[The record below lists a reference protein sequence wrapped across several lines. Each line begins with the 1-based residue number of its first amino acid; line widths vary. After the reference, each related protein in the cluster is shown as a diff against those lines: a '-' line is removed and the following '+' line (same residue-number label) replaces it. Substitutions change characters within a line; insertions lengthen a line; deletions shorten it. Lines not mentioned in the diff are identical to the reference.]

1 MKKRIVIY
9 MSIIIVLFLAGGAYT
24 FTSIESATSKLGLLM
39 KLHQVEILREHLL
52 IQIHKVQ
59 TDFLLM
65 DSRFATTYE
74 AVAANISNLQ
84 TVSTT
89 CTECHH
95 RPAVQERIDRLLN
108 EIDGVRENLQ
118 TLLASQAAGRRSMMR
133 EMAYQML
140 EHLEIQVSGM
150 THMATTKLTAETDK
164 SLANINRCKAILYG
178 LAVVAP
184 IVVCGIMFYFMR
196 ELTKPVQTLLN
207 ATRRLKG
214 GDLNHRIEGL
224 NREFGEVATSFNQM
238 SEALRLKIYQ
248 LAESEKRYR
257 MLFESAGDAIFI
269 MEAEGERRGQIVAAN
284 WAAAEMHGYTTEEMQ
299 QMNISDLDTPEEA
312 QHVPERVRRILAGE
326 WITAEITHRR
336 KDGSVFPM
344 EISAGLMELEGHK
357 FILAFDRDITDRREM
372 ENKLRQSEQEWIDTF
387 NTITDMVTLHDKDF
401 NIIKANAAARRMLDI
416 PDMEGVKFKCFNKY
430 HGKAD
435 PPESCASCQ
444 CIKSGKPSIFEVYE
458 PHLGKLLE
466 IRAIPR
472 FDDQGQI
479 TAVLHVSRDI
489 TERKQIEE
497 NLQRAEQMKLVGE
510 WATALAHEIKN
521 PLAGIKVAVEVLAE
535 ELETAEDR
543 TVVKRAAQQIKRIE
557 LLLKSLLN
565 FAKPPKPQPTV
576 TDLNALL
583 TRTMSF
589 ALKNPSRRDGSE
601 GRIKVSRNFDAELPW
616 ISIDP
621 IQFQQIFLNLLL
633 NATEAMPE
641 GGQLQVTTRHDTVKN
656 VIAVEIADTGTGI
669 EEAEL
674 DRIFQPFFTTKKKG
688 TGLGLAITK
697 RLIEQHNGRIS
708 VSSTFG
714 QGAKFTIEL
723 PAEKPE
729 EETDHEEQPSGVSA
743 G

>member
-1 MKKRIVIY
+1 MKKRIAIY
-9 MSIIIVLFLAGGAYT
+9 MSIIIVLFLAGSAYT
-24 FTSIESATSKLGLLM
+24 FTSIEKATSKLGFLV

-65 DSRFATTYE
+65 DSRFARTHE

-95 RPAVQERIDRLLN
+95 RPAVQERIDRLIN

-118 TLLASQAAGRRSMMR
+118 TLLTSQAASRRSMMR

-140 EHLEIQVSGM
+140 EHVEIQVNGM
-150 THMATTKLTAETDK
+150 IHMATAKLSSETDK
-164 SLANINRCKAILYG
+164 ALANITRCKTILYG
-178 LAVVAP
+178 LAAVAP
-184 IVVCGIMFYFMR
+184 LVVCGIMFYFMR
-196 ELTKPVQTLLN
+196 EFTRPVQTLLT

-214 GDLNHRIEGL
+214 GDLDHRIEGL
-224 NREFGEVATSFNQM
+224 NQEFGEVATSFNQM
-238 SEALRLKIYQ
+238 SEALKLKIYQ

-269 MEAEGERRGQIVAAN
+269 MEAEGEQRGRIIATNQ
-284 WAAAEMHGYTTEEMQ
+284 AAADMHGYTVEEMQ
-299 QMNISDLDTPEEA
+299 QMNIGDVDSPEEA
-312 QHVPERVRRILAGE
+312 KHVPERVRRILAGE

-336 KDGSVFPM
+336 KDGTVFPM

-357 FILAFDRDITDRREM
+357 YILAFDRDITERREM
-372 ENKLRQSEQEWIDTF
+372 EDKLRQSEQEWIDTF

-416 PDMEGVKFKCFNKY
+416 PDMERVKFKCFNRY
-430 HGKAD
+430 HGKDD
-435 PPESCASCQ
+435 PPDNCASCQ
-444 CIKSGKPSIFEVYE
+444 CIKNGRPSIFEVYE

-479 TAVLHVSRDI
+479 TGVLHVSRDI
-489 TERKQIEE
+489 TERKQIED

-535 ELETAEDR
+535 ELDTEEDR
-543 TVVKRAAQQIKRIE
+543 TVVKRAVHQIKRIE
-557 LLLKSLLN
+557 MLLKSLLN
-565 FAKPPKPQPTV
+565 FAKPPKPQPAV

-583 TRTMSF
+583 ARTMAF
-589 ALKNPSRRDGSE
+589 AVKKPAHRDGSQ
-601 GRIKVSRNFDAELPW
+601 GRIKISRNFDADLPW

-621 IQFQQIFLNLLL
+621 IQFQQIFLNLIL
-633 NATEAMPE
+633 NATEAMPG
-641 GGQLQVTTRHDTVKN
+641 GGQLQVTTRHDISKN
-656 VIAVEIADTGTGI
+656 KIAVEIADTGTGI
-669 EEAEL
+669 EQDDLE
-674 DRIFQPFFTTKKKG
+674 RIFQPFFTTKKKG

-697 RLIEQHNGRIS
+697 RLIEQHSGKIS
-708 VSSTFG
+708 VSSAPG
-714 QGAKFTIEL
+714 QGTTFCIEL
-723 PAEKPE
+723 PGGKSE
-729 EETDHEEQPSGVSA
+729 EETKHEERS
-743 G
+743 